1 MTTCRSWTHRITVM
15 TAVEKSGRA
24 DTTALVTLSGKEIS
38 GLETTTLG
46 FSSQGETVGMGLILS
61 CDQEYLNTEFT
72 QVNR

>member
-1 MTTCRSWTHRITVM
+1 M

-46 FSSQGETVGMGLILS
+46 FS
-61 CDQEYLNTEFT
+61 
-72 QVNR
+72 

>member
-1 MTTCRSWTHRITVM
+1 
-15 TAVEKSGRA
+15 
-24 DTTALVTLSGKEIS
+24 LVTLSGKEIS